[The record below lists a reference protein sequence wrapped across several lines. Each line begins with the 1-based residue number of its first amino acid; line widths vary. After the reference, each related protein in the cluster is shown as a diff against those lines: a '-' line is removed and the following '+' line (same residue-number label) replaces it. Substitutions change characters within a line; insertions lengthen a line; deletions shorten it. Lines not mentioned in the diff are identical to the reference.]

1 MSDPARSEDLRRFAG
16 RLLID
21 PSRLEAEDLLSL
33 PASVVRV
40 PPYRGVALAG
50 TSGRQV
56 GFVLEG
62 MVARHVQFRD
72 GNRLVT
78 ALHLPGDLLGLEAVL
93 NPAAEVAADALTAAT
108 ILQVP
113 ARGLRDA
120 AREHP
125 RIAEALWRCSAA
137 DAAMAREWLVNIGGR
152 PAEKRL
158 AHLLC
163 EMACRLDGQPPAGPC
178 AFRFPI
184 AQTHIGDMLSLT
196 SVHVNR
202 VLKRL
207 QAQGLVSIRRP
218 LVTIP
223 SWEALAAHAGFNPAY
238 LSLARPG
245 GGAGRTAPA
254 AQVNGAAIAL

>member
-1 MSDPARSEDLRRFAG
+1 MSDLARSDELRRFAG
-16 RLLID
+16 RLLTD
-21 PSRLEAEDLLSL
+21 PSPLEAEDLLSL
-33 PASVVRV
+33 AASVVRI
-40 PPYRGVALAG
+40 PAYRGVELTGA
-50 TSGRQV
+50 SGRQV

-62 MVARHVQFRD
+62 MVARHAQFRD
-72 GNRLVT
+72 GSRLVT

-93 NPAAEVAADALTAAT
+93 NPVAEVTADALTAAT

-113 ARGLRDA
+113 ARRLRDA

-125 RIAEALWRCSAA
+125 RIAEALWRCAAA

-152 PAEKRL
+152 PAEKRV

-163 EMACRLDGQPPAGPC
+163 EMACRLEGEPPAGPW

-207 QAQGLVSIRRP
+207 QAQGLVSIRKP

-245 GGAGRTAPA
+245 GAGRTAA
-254 AQVNGAAIAL
+254 ASQFNGAGIAL